1 MSPIALS
8 ASADVRYEAPV
19 PEIVVQSLAAPGSID
34 YEAPAPEVI
43 EVTIMGV

>member
-1 MSPIALS
+1 MSPVALS

-19 PEIVVQSLAAPGSID
+19 PEIVVQTLTAPGSMD
-34 YEAPAPEVI
+34 YEAPVPEVI